1 MRLLDYEKD
10 ITNNG
15 GSLFP
20 IIKSNV
26 LNPGRSRPGE
36 LTLSRCVL
44 VGSDLKSNNDS
55 MFAIVCL
62 QSKNVVPNMVTPNCI
77 ITGEECRGMHSFYP
91 ATDKL
96 PLLSNPQE

>member
-1 MRLLDYEKD
+1 MV
-10 ITNNG
+10 

-26 LNPGRSRPGE
+26 LNPGWRRRIAGE

-62 QSKNVVPNMVTPNCI
+62 QSKNVAQYGHT
-77 ITGEECRGMHSFYP
+77 
-91 ATDKL
+91 KL
-96 PLLSNPQE
+96 YYNWRRV

>member
-1 MRLLDYEKD
+1 MLSACSNMILGICIQMRLLDYEKD

-26 LNPGRSRPGE
+26 LNPGRRPGE

-62 QSKNVVPNMVTPNCI
+62 QSKNVSQYGHT
-77 ITGEECRGMHSFYP
+77 
-91 ATDKL
+91 KL
-96 PLLSNPQE
+96 YYNWRRV

>member
-26 LNPGRSRPGE
+26 LNPGWRPGD

-62 QSKNVVPNMVTPNCI
+62 QSKNVSQYGHT
-77 ITGEECRGMHSFYP
+77 
-91 ATDKL
+91 KL
-96 PLLSNPQE
+96 YYNWRRV